1 MNVKIRPLGQFLVV
15 VKDVLPSNVGEI
27 ILPEQ
32 NTMRPVSGKVMVA
45 SPSLQN
51 DYPEGTRVLFGKH
64 AGEVFSVEEGQPLT
78 LLHASEIQAW
88 IPADVDV
95 EGL

>member
-1 MNVKIRPLGQFLVV
+1 MNVKLRPLGQFLVV
-15 VKDVLPSNVGEI
+15 VKDPTPSNVGEI

-32 NTMRPVSGKVMVA
+32 NTMRPSSGKVLVA
-45 SPSLQN
+45 SPSLEN

-64 AGEVFSVEEGQPLT
+64 AGETFSIEKGEPLT

-88 IPADVDV
+88 IPADVNV